1 MLFSSSVFLFIF
13 LPVVLICYF
22 LLEKKFK
29 NVFLLAASIF
39 FYAYGEPRV
48 VIIMICMI
56 IVSYICSSG
65 VRYYIYKNKIYAK
78 MFVIFACIFDIF
90 VLCVYKYLNFII
102 YNINNIFGDVVR
114 QTNILLP
121 IGISFFT
128 FQSIYCRNPRSLW
141 QQPRRVSSTPWGLR
155 RGFS

>member
-102 YNINNIFGDVVR
+102 YNIKIF
-114 QTNILLP
+114 
-121 IGISFFT
+121 
-128 FQSIYCRNPRSLW
+128 
-141 QQPRRVSSTPWGLR
+141 
-155 RGFS
+155 